1 MEGSESLSKGSDPV
15 DHSDHGPFNT
25 EVEEQVSH
33 NNEDEAEKCCQAHDV
48 ALPVSDVM
56 NSVTNIQTDTETK
69 AQTCSQAQER
79 HEPSTDDI
87 SDDGSSSGGEKLSL
101 SNQIDAASVTPV
113 DDVVESSPPVP
124 EGKLATLLT
133 FDEGKDSH
141 AIHPSS
147 EEQASDLAA
156 DCSVAA
162 PPVEDNASAL
172 SPSSSVPCGSKH
184 SPTDSTTTSGISN
197 GPSTPSS
204 DTAGSSPTSS
214 PQTSAS
220 APEPFNSLS
229 SLYDTDCSRKLISQ
243 IQRSLSQE
251 SLLDELESEL
261 LACQLPEGRKSPT
274 ANGLAADQEGC
285 MVVFEKCVQ
294 YKYAQQEKAIQRQ
307 VEISSITADTQWNYI
322 SSHFGFNHPSL
333 WKYLYS

>member
-1 MEGSESLSKGSDPV
+1 MEGSESVSKGSDPV
-15 DHSDHGPFNT
+15 DHSDHSPLNT

-33 NNEDEAEKCCQAHDV
+33 NDEDEAEKCCQANDV
-48 ALPVSDVM
+48 ALPVGDVM
-56 NSVTNIQTDTETK
+56 NSVTNIQTDTEMK
-69 AQTCSQAQER
+69 AQTCSQAQET
-79 HEPSTDDI
+79 HEPSI

-101 SNQIDAASVTPV
+101 SNQTDAASVTPM

-133 FDEGKDSH
+133 FDEGKDCH

-147 EEQASDLAA
+147 GEQAFDLA

-172 SPSSSVPCGSKH
+172 CPSSSVPCGSKH

-204 DTAGSSPTSS
+204 DTVGSSPTSS

-220 APEPFNSLS
+220 APAPFDSLS

-261 LACQLPEGRKSPT
+261 LACQLPEGQKT
-274 ANGLAADQEGC
+274 VNGLAADQEDC
-285 MVVFEKCVQ
+285 MVAFEKCVQ

-307 VEISSITADTQWNYI
+307 ADISSITADTQWNYI
-322 SSHFGFNHPSL
+322 SRHFCFNNPPL
-333 WKYLYS
+333 WKYLYSC